1 MVYTCSVQ
9 EIESRFS
16 RYVAQ
21 YSEPSDYDHLK
32 DEQPKLR
39 LPKTAAQTY
48 LPNQKKSVQLTSTVF
63 AYSLSMAGVG
73 RGLPGTDK
81 CLFLSF
87 SCVFH
92 IQKSKNFNLFKI
104 SMIFDIKWF
113 MGIFIIKI
121 LKNHPQ

>member
-1 MVYTCSVQ
+1 MLYTCTVQ
-9 EIESRFS
+9 LIESPFS

-73 RGLPGTDK
+73 RGLPG
-81 CLFLSF
+81 S
-87 SCVFH
+87 
-92 IQKSKNFNLFKI
+92 
-104 SMIFDIKWF
+104 DILV
-113 MGIFIIKI
+113 I
-121 LKNHPQ
+121 LLMFVS